1 MAALVSAIAD
11 NTTEVSQSMDSRRA
25 SDAVSE
31 ESSFS
36 ATVDPADHSYSPPYH
51 HKDVDVQSP
60 TELRSEE
67 YRQLFRLPAEEVLVQ
82 DFNCAFQENILLQ
95 GHMYLFLHHICFYS
109 NIFGFETKKIIPF
122 HEVTCVR
129 RAKTAGIFPN
139 AIEIFAGGKKH
150 FFASFLSRDEAFKIV
165 NDGWLQHGNGA
176 NEGSEQQDSI
186 SETSQENGP
195 IVIENVKS
203 PNQPISN
210 VESVDRNKDA
220 PTLADSKL
228 PPNLEGDVVS
238 TPLSELSEVLD
249 NVVEEAV
256 PVLISNSSSSEKT
269 SIWKQ
274 ENSDAPKIP
283 EYYTRVAESKFPI
296 KVEEFFSLF
305 FSDEAVIF
313 GDSFHKQCGDK
324 DFKCT
329 PWYPHEKF
337 GHAREVSF
345 QHPIKLYFGA
355 KFGSCQEV
363 QKFRV
368 YKNSHLIIETSQE
381 INDVPYGD
389 YFCVEG
395 LWDVERD
402 GDETKESCVLRVYVN
417 VAFSKRT
424 VWKGKIVQSTVEE
437 CREAYGTWLN
447 IAHELLKQKN
457 LEKKEEDQVL
467 LERKKT
473 EKAKCS
479 ESSFEPNT
487 PIPDSKEFKRQDSS
501 LLQYATPVASL
512 FKESTMKSF
521 ASLKSQSHFP
531 LLLVITF
538 AVILVMM
545 QLSIVVLLTRPQQV
559 HVISQVD
566 YMNRMGSGL
575 NERSSEALA
584 WMEKRML
591 HLKDEMFMVET
602 RLEKMRH
609 EHVFL
614 KSQMK
619 DLELLIKQIET
630 KR

>member
-1 MAALVSAIAD
+1 M
-11 NTTEVSQSMDSRRA
+11 
-25 SDAVSE
+25 
-31 ESSFS
+31 
-36 ATVDPADHSYSPPYH
+36 
-51 HKDVDVQSP
+51 
-60 TELRSEE
+60 
-67 YRQLFRLPAEEVLVQ
+67 
-82 DFNCAFQENILLQ
+82 
-95 GHMYLFLHHICFYS
+95 
-109 NIFGFETKKIIPF
+109 
-122 HEVTCVR
+122 
-129 RAKTAGIFPN
+129 
-139 AIEIFAGGKKH
+139 
-150 FFASFLSRDEAFKIV
+150 
-165 NDGWLQHGNGA
+165 
-176 NEGSEQQDSI
+176 
-186 SETSQENGP
+186 
-195 IVIENVKS
+195 
-203 PNQPISN
+203 
-210 VESVDRNKDA
+210 
-220 PTLADSKL
+220 
-228 PPNLEGDVVS
+228 
-238 TPLSELSEVLD
+238 
-249 NVVEEAV
+249 
-256 PVLISNSSSSEKT
+256 
-269 SIWKQ
+269 
-274 ENSDAPKIP
+274 
-283 EYYTRVAESKFPI
+283 
-296 KVEEFFSLF
+296 
-305 FSDEAVIF
+305 
-313 GDSFHKQCGDK
+313 
-324 DFKCT
+324 
-329 PWYPHEKF
+329 
-337 GHAREVSF
+337 
-345 QHPIKLYFGA
+345 
-355 KFGSCQEV
+355 
-363 QKFRV
+363 
-368 YKNSHLIIETSQE
+368 
-381 INDVPYGD
+381 
-389 YFCVEG
+389 
-395 LWDVERD
+395 
-402 GDETKESCVLRVYVN
+402 
-417 VAFSKRT
+417 
-424 VWKGKIVQSTVEE
+424 
-437 CREAYGTWLN
+437 
-447 IAHELLKQKN
+447 LKQKN